1 MPVTGRNVSECPN
14 DVKPP
19 PSLDT
24 LSRLQDAPKAV
35 RRIPAWLIPVGIA
48 AGFALLFLALF
59 RDRILPAPDVKV
71 AAVLATSGGRET
83 KAATTEAPA
92 EGNMLFQASGWIEP
106 DPLPIK
112 AGALIDGV
120 VDIVHVLEGG
130 DVKKGD
136 VLASLIQDDVRLA
149 LATAEQNRRTL
160 TSTRK
165 AHQAAIASA
174 RKKLEGAK
182 AQETAAST
190 MLDEAADRA
199 KRLDGL
205 PDGAVSESDIVSA
218 RLRREREE
226 SQVLTATLFTGEL
239 QAEIERM
246 EFETQVKD
254 DEIRTAEIEVEKAQ
268 LAFDRT
274 KITAPADG
282 RVLRLLAAPGQKKML
297 QDNDPESSTIAI
309 LYQPSKLQVRVDVPL
324 ADAAGLQ
331 IGQKARIRCSLLP
344 DKVFNGTVTRITGE
358 ADLQRNTLQAKVSIS
373 DPVDQLRP
381 EMLCRVE
388 FLGTAG
394 TSIAGIGATAGSLVT
409 WIPEAAAS
417 DGGVWV
423 CDPESKRVSKRP
435 AKIASETRDGFTRV
449 DEGLRPG
456 EWVILSPQDLRDGQR
471 VNPTLTEP

>member
-1 MPVTGRNVSECPN
+1 M
-14 DVKPP
+14 KPP

-24 LSRLQDAPKAV
+24 LSRLKDAPKAV
-35 RRIPAWLIPVGIA
+35 RRIPSWSIPVGIV

-71 AAVLATSGGRET
+71 AAVLATSGSQGAQAPAEQSS
-83 KAATTEAPA
+83 AANAPA

-120 VDIVHVLEGG
+120 VDTVHVLEGG

-218 RLRREREE
+218 RFRREREE

-309 LYQPSKLQVRVDVPL
+309 LYQPDKLQVRVDVPL

-331 IGQKARIRCSLLP
+331 IGQQSRIRCSILP
-344 DKVFNGTVTRITGE
+344 DNVFKGTVTRITGE

-373 DPVDQLRP
+373 NPVDQLRP

-394 TSIAGIGATAGSLVT
+394 TSLAGSGSAAGSLVT
-409 WIPEAAAS
+409 WIPEAAAT
-417 DGGVWV
+417 DGGVWI
-423 CDPESKRVSKRP
+423 CDPESKRISKRP
-435 AKIASETRDGFTRV
+435 VKIADETRDGFTRV

-456 EWVILSPQDLRDGQR
+456 EWVILSPQKLRDGQR

>member
-1 MPVTGRNVSECPN
+1 
-14 DVKPP
+14 VKPP
-19 PSLDT
+19 PSLDS
-24 LSRLQDAPKAV
+24 LSRLKDAPKAV
-35 RRIPAWLIPVGIA
+35 RRIPSWSIPVGIV

-71 AAVLATSGGRET
+71 AAVLATSGSQGA
-83 KAATTEAPA
+83 KAPPEQSSAANAPA

-120 VDIVHVLEGG
+120 VDTVHVLEGG

-268 LAFDRT
+268 LVSCALNPFNFDLHR
-274 KITAPADG
+274 
-282 RVLRLLAAPGQKKML
+282 
-297 QDNDPESSTIAI
+297 
-309 LYQPSKLQVRVDVPL
+309 Y
-324 ADAAGLQ
+324 
-331 IGQKARIRCSLLP
+331 
-344 DKVFNGTVTRITGE
+344 
-358 ADLQRNTLQAKVSIS
+358 
-373 DPVDQLRP
+373 
-381 EMLCRVE
+381 
-388 FLGTAG
+388 
-394 TSIAGIGATAGSLVT
+394 
-409 WIPEAAAS
+409 
-417 DGGVWV
+417 
-423 CDPESKRVSKRP
+423 
-435 AKIASETRDGFTRV
+435 
-449 DEGLRPG
+449 
-456 EWVILSPQDLRDGQR
+456 
-471 VNPTLTEP
+471 